1 MKTVEGKVVLVT
13 GAAMG
18 MGKMYAERAV
28 AEKAKA
34 VVLWDVDETALKATA
49 AALESN
55 GTTIHVDRVD
65 VGDKTSVAMAAKS
78 TREAVG
84 DPQVVFNNA
93 GIVRG
98 NAYFWETADIGE
110 AELTMKVNSLGPMF
124 VTHEF
129 LPAMVE
135 SGQECRLVNV
145 ASAAGL
151 TPNPRMAAYA
161 ASKWAA
167 VGWSESVRLEL
178 EQAGHRDVKVTTV
191 CPYYVKTG
199 MFEGATSARLLPLL
213 EPEDVVEKVWHAMK
227 HGDAMVVMPKT
238 VLLSEMAKGILPTG
252 LRDRAAGLL
261 GVHKTMESFTGRP
274 AAKESDTTS

>member
-1 MKTVEGKVVLVT
+1 VKTVEGKVVLVT

-28 AEKAKA
+28 AENAKA
-34 VVLWDVDETALKATA
+34 VVLWDVDEAALKATA
-49 AALESN
+49 SALEGR
-55 GTTIHVDRVD
+55 GTAVHQDTVD
-65 VGDKTSVAMAAKS
+65 VGDRTSVSQAAQRA
-78 TREAVG
+78 REAVG
-84 DPQVVFNNA
+84 DPQIVFNNA

-98 NAYFWETADIGE
+98 NAYFWETKDIGE

-124 VTHEF
+124 VAHEL
-129 LPAMVE
+129 LPAMVA
-135 SGQECRLVNV
+135 SGEECRLVNV

-167 VGWSESVRLEL
+167 VGWSDSVRLEL
-178 EQAGHRDVKVTTV
+178 EQAGHSHVKVTTV

-213 EPEDVVEKVWHAMK
+213 EPEDVVEKVWKSMK
-227 HGDAMVVMPKT
+227 TGKPRVVMPKS
-238 VLLSEMAKGILPTG
+238 VQLSEMAKGVLPTG
-252 LRDRAAGLL
+252 LRDRAADLL
-261 GVHKTMESFTGRP
+261 GVHKSMESFTGRP
-274 AAKESDTTS
+274 AAKESETKD

>member
-18 MGKMYAERAV
+18 MGRMYAERAV
-28 AEKAKA
+28 AENAAA
-34 VVLWDVDETALKATA
+34 VVLWDLDETALKATA
-49 AALESN
+49 AELEGQ
-55 GTTIHVDRVD
+55 GTTIHADRVD
-65 VGDKTSVAMAAKS
+65 VGDREAVAEAAQ
-78 TREAVG
+78 RARAAVG
-84 DPQVVFNNA
+84 DPRIVFNNA

-98 NAYFWETADIGE
+98 NAYFWETADAHE
-110 AELTMKVNSLGPMF
+110 AELTMKVNALGPMF
-124 VTHEF
+124 VAHEF
-129 LPAMVE
+129 LPAMVAARGE
-135 SGQECRLVNV
+135 DCRLVNV

-151 TPNPRMAAYA
+151 TPNPRMAAYCG
-161 ASKWAA
+161 SKWAA

-178 EQAGHRDVKVTTV
+178 EQAGHPHVKVTTV

-213 EPEDVVEKVWHAMK
+213 EPDDVVEKVWHAMK

-261 GVHKTMESFTGRP
+261 GVHKSMESFTGRP
-274 AAKESDTTS
+274 AAKESETR

>member
-1 MKTVEGKVVLVT
+1 METVEGKVVLVT

-18 MGKMYAERAV
+18 MGRMYAERAI
-28 AEKAKA
+28 AERARA
-34 VVLWDVDETALKATA
+34 VVLWDVDE
-49 AALESN
+49 AALAQTGDELRN
-55 GTTIHVDRVD
+55 DATDIHVDRVD
-65 VGDKTSVAMAAKS
+65 VGDSAAVHEAAE
-78 TREAVG
+78 RARDAVG

-98 NAYFWETADIGE
+98 NAYFWETADIAE
-110 AELTMKVNSLGPMF
+110 AELTMKVNAIGPML
-124 VTHEF
+124 VAHEL
-129 LPAMVE
+129 LPAMVG
-135 SGQECRLVNV
+135 SGEECRLVNV

-151 TPNPRMAAYA
+151 TPNPRMAAYC

-178 EQAGHRDVKVTTV
+178 EYAGHEHVKVTTV

-261 GVHKTMESFTGRP
+261 GVHKSMESFTGRP
-274 AAKESDTTS
+274 AAKESDTR

>member
-1 MKTVEGKVVLVT
+1 MDTVEGKVVLVT

-18 MGKMYAERAV
+18 MGKMYVERAV
-28 AEKAKA
+28 AEKAAA
-34 VVLWDVDETALKATA
+34 VVLWDVDEDALKATA
-49 AALESN
+49 EALAGG
-55 GTTIHVDRVD
+55 GTQLHVDRVD
-65 VGDKTSVAMAAKS
+65 VGDRASVAAAAE
-78 TREAVG
+78 RARQAVG
-84 DPQVVFNNA
+84 DPHVVFNNA

-124 VTHEF
+124 VAHEL
-129 LPAMVE
+129 LPAMVA
-135 SGQECRLVNV
+135 SPDQCRLVNV

-178 EQAGHRDVKVTTV
+178 EQAGHPHVKVTTV

-213 EPEDVVEKVWHAMK
+213 EPEDVVAKVWQAMK
-227 HGDAMVVMPKT
+227 DGDPMVVMPKT

-252 LRDRAAGLL
+252 LRDKAAELL
-261 GVHKTMESFTGRP
+261 GVHKSMESFTGRP
-274 AAKESDTTS
+274 AAQESETRP